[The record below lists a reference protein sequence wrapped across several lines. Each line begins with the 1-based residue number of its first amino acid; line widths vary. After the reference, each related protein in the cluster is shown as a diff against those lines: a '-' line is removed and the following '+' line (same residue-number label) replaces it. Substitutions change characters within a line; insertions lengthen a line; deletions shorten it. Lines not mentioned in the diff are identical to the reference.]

1 MLNLYKI
8 YTKVYITVLNFNV
21 SNRYP
26 RSPTKKNNK
35 ETLENVSAKKM
46 FRSSTLKLTKDQ
58 TPKFKATTYKNNRN
72 VN

>member
-1 MLNLYKI
+1 MFLI
-8 YTKVYITVLNFNV
+8 DTPEVLQ
-21 SNRYP
+21 
-26 RSPTKKNNK
+26 KKNNK

-58 TPKFKATTYKNNRN
+58 TPKFEATTYKNNRN